1 MKLLFL
7 LTVSALLSL
16 GSDFDARAQATNY
29 PFAGGPT
36 EYSVDVVTT
45 RKKGPGL
52 TMHMYVDGKKRR
64 TEQETNN
71 GKLVLILRGD
81 IDMMYTV
88 LVNRK
93 AYRSRAADPTLVKSL
108 DAYGFSNGTLLSH
121 DKVGTETING
131 QVCDKYR
138 FSAATENTGNGE
150 TNKSAASGFIWIN
163 ETTHFP
169 VMSKINDTTTQWEN
183 LEVGPQDPSLFLPPA
198 DFQSAD

>member
-1 MKLLFL
+1 
-7 LTVSALLSL
+7 
-16 GSDFDARAQATNY
+16 
-29 PFAGGPT
+29 
-36 EYSVDVVTT
+36 
-45 RKKGPGL
+45 
-52 TMHMYVDGKKRR
+52 MHMYVDGSKRR

-108 DAYGFSNGTLLSH
+108 DAYGFANGTLLSR
-121 DKVGTETING
+121 DKVGTETIRG

-138 FSAATENTGNGE
+138 FSAAIENTGDSE
-150 TNKSAASGFIWIN
+150 ANKSAGSGFIWIS

-169 VMSKINDTTTQWEN
+169 VMSKINDTTTEWEN
-183 LEVGPQDPSLFLPPA
+183 LQVGPQDPSLFLPPA

>member
-7 LTVSALLSL
+7 FAVSVLLSF
-16 GSDFDARAQATNY
+16 GSEFNARAQDKDN
-29 PFAGGPT
+29 PFAGAPT
-36 EYSVDVVTT
+36 QYSVDVVTT
-45 RKKGPGL
+45 RKKGTAL
-52 TMHMYVDGKKRR
+52 SMHMYVDGSKRR

-81 IDMMYTV
+81 IDMMYTI

-108 DAYGFSNGTLLSH
+108 DAYGFANGTLLSR
-121 DKVGTETING
+121 DKVGTETIKG

-138 FSAATENTGNGE
+138 FSAATENTGDSE
-150 TNKSAASGFIWIN
+150 ANKSAGSGFIWIS

-169 VMSKINDTTTQWEN
+169 VMSKINDTTTEWEN